1 MRIEHFAITAV
12 ATMMFCN
19 SLVGQQTQPPR
30 NQDRQSQT
38 NQDRNTSDASKMKD
52 QALAKILAIANE
64 EQVLLSRFAKDQ
76 VTHSEVKALVATL
89 EKEHQSNWEQLKRF
103 SPQIVASVNNAA
115 RADRTETAYR
125 AETGNNQ
132 SEAANQNETVL
143 ARMNDQAAKVDF
155 LELQQEISTQCL
167 KDSKEMLSSKE
178 GVEFDKCFVGMQV
191 AKHASMHSTLTVL
204 QRHTSS
210 PLQALIKSELE
221 TNAKHMKASVTLM
234 EKLAQS
240 DPTNPSR

>member
-12 ATMMFCN
+12 ATLMLCS

-30 NQDRQSQT
+30 TQDRQSQG
-38 NQDRNTSDASKMKD
+38 NQDRNTSEASQAKD
-52 QALAKILAIANE
+52 QTLAKILAIANE

-76 VTHSEVKALVATL
+76 ATHSEVKALAVTL

-103 SPQIVASVNNAA
+103 SPQIVASANAA
-115 RADRTETAYR
+115 DRADRTETAFR
-125 AETGNNQ
+125 A
-132 SEAANQNETVL
+132 EAANNRAEAATQNQTVL

-178 GVEFDKCFVGMQV
+178 GAEFDKCFVGMQV
-191 AKHASMHSTLTVL
+191 AKHASMHSVLTVL
-204 QRHTSS
+204 QRHSSS

-221 TNAKHMKASVTLM
+221 TNTKHMEAAVNLM
-234 EKLAQS
+234 EKLAKS
-240 DPTNPSR
+240 NPTNSPR